1 MRYVIPPQRRWILP
15 RPLQLQTSLAGVAPV
30 LAAVLTARGVTD
42 IEPFLDPGPPQTAPA
57 PLDLARAVER
67 LQAAVAGGEPIVVY
81 GDYDVDGVA
90 GTAILVRTLRSLGA
104 RDVRTYIPNRY
115 EEGYGL
121 NEAAIRTLAADGAR
135 VIVSVDCGVTA
146 VRESSLAREL
156 GVDLIVTDHHHPP
169 RALPQPYALV
179 NPRRKG
185 DPYPDKDL
193 AGAGVAFLLAQAL
206 AAGRFEPVRAAC
218 LQLAAVATVADV
230 VPLRGA
236 NRWLVREGLA
246 LLNRS
251 PLAGFRAIA
260 RRSGLRLGG
269 IEAYHIGFVIGP
281 RLNAAGRLA
290 DAIDALR
297 IVLTEDDG
305 EARALADALEGRNE
319 ERQRLTREVVAAA
332 RERALLLPEA
342 SILVAHDASWPAG
355 IVGLAASRLVEEFGR
370 PAAVISIDGD
380 EGKGSC
386 RSIPEVHI
394 AEVLAACAPLL
405 MRHGGHAM
413 AAGFSVAVDRIDA
426 LTKQLDEVVLAA
438 AGGTMPE
445 PTLRIDLEVDS
456 DELIHPRTIQ
466 ALKALEPTGAG
477 NPRPLFLIRD
487 VAIRDVRRMGEDHLR
502 AKVRAGRWTV
512 DAVAYGRG
520 DDVEAAQS
528 EERLDVVFTL
538 GAGMFGGERGGI
550 LQLELRDFQ
559 STARVGAGAP
569 ATASVAET

>member
-1 MRYVIPPQRRWILP
+1 MATTEL
-15 RPLQLQTSLAGVAPV
+15 SPV
-30 LAAVLTARGVTD
+30 VAAVLAGRGIHDPAR
-42 IEPFLDPGPPQTAPA
+42 FLDPAPLALTPA
-57 PLDLARAVER
+57 PLDLARAVDR
-67 LQAAVAGGEPIVVY
+67 LRAAIGAREPIVVY
-81 GDYDVDGVA
+81 GDYDVDGIA
-90 GTAILVRTLRSLGA
+90 GTAILVRTLHSLGA
-104 RDVRTYIPNRY
+104 HDVRTYIPNRY

-121 NEAAIRTLAADGAR
+121 NDAAIRSLAAEGAR

-146 VRESSLAREL
+146 VREARVAREL

-169 RALPQPYALV
+169 RTLPEPYALV

-185 DPYPDKDL
+185 DPYPDKEL
-193 AGAGVAFLLAQAL
+193 AGAGVAFLLATTL
-206 AAGRFEPVRAAC
+206 ARERFDAVRDDC

-246 LLNRS
+246 LLNRA

-260 RRSGLRLGG
+260 KRSGLRLGG

-290 DAIDALR
+290 DAIEALR
-297 IVLTEDDG
+297 IVLTDD
-305 EARALADALEGRNE
+305 EAEAKELADALEIRNE
-319 ERQRLTREVVAAA
+319 ERQRLTREVVSAA
-332 RERALLLPEA
+332 RERALALSDA
-342 SILVAHDASWPAG
+342 AVLVMSDAAWPAG

-370 PAAVISIDGD
+370 PAAVISIDGL

-394 AEVLAACAPLL
+394 AEALAACSAVLT
-405 MRHGGHAM
+405 RHGGHAM
-413 AAGFSVAVDRIDA
+413 AAGFSVAADRIEE
-426 LTKQLDEVVLAA
+426 LTTLLDRAVLTA
-438 AGGTMPE
+438 AGGQMPE

-456 DELIHPRTIQ
+456 EELIHPTTIQ

-477 NPRPLFLIRD
+477 NPRPLFLIRG

-502 AKVRAGRWTV
+502 CKVRAGRWTV
-512 DAVAYGRG
+512 DAVAYGKG
-520 DDVEAAQS
+520 QAVEAAQS
-528 EERLDVVFTL
+528 EERLDLVFTL
-538 GAGMFGGERGGI
+538 GSGMFGGERGGI

-559 STARVGAGAP
+559 SVPGGPEATPLASASAG
-569 ATASVAET
+569 ET

>member
-1 MRYVIPPQRRWILP
+1 VIPPQRRWIPP
-15 RPLQLQTSLAGVAPV
+15 RPLQLATSLVGVPPV
-30 LAAVLTARGVTD
+30 LAAVLAGRGVVD
-42 IEPFLDPGPPQTAPA
+42 LERFLTPPPLALSPQ
-57 PLDLARAVER
+57 PLDLDRAVAR
-67 LQAAVAGGEPIVVY
+67 LRRAIEMGEQIVVY
-81 GDYDVDGVA
+81 GDYDVDGIA

-104 RDVRTYIPNRY
+104 AHVRTYIPNRY

-121 NEAAIRTLAADGAR
+121 NEAAIHTLASEGAR

-146 VRESSLAREL
+146 VRESALAREL

-169 RALPQPYALV
+169 RTLPKPYALV
-179 NPRRKG
+179 NPRRRG

-193 AGAGVAFLLAQAL
+193 AGAGVAFLLATAL
-206 AAGRFEPVRAAC
+206 AGERFDDVRPAC
-218 LQLAAVATVADV
+218 VQLAAVATVADV

-236 NRWLVREGLA
+236 NRWIVREGLA
-246 LLNRS
+246 LLNRV

-260 RRSGLRLGG
+260 RRSGLRLGA

-297 IVLTEDDG
+297 ILLTDDDA
-305 EARALADALEGRNE
+305 ETKELADSLETRNE

-332 RERALLLPEA
+332 RERALLLPDA
-342 SILVAHDASWPAG
+342 SILVTHDASWPAG

-370 PAAVISIDGD
+370 PAAVISIDGA

-394 AEVLAACAPLL
+394 AEALSACSSLL
-405 MRHGGHAM
+405 TRHGGHAM
-413 AAGFSVAVDRIDA
+413 AAGFSVAVERIDA
-426 LTKQLDEVVLAA
+426 FTKLLDEVVLASV
-438 AGGTMPE
+438 GGTMPE

-456 DELIHPRTIQ
+456 EELIHPTTIQ
-466 ALKALEPTGAG
+466 ALRALEPTGAG
-477 NPRPLFLIRD
+477 NPRPLFLIRG

-502 AKVRAGRWTV
+502 CKVRAGRWTV

-520 DDVEAAQS
+520 DAVEAAQS

-538 GAGMFGGERGGI
+538 GAGMWGGERGGI

-559 STARVGAGAP
+559 SAAVTAAGAAIVSVP
-569 ATASVAET
+569 AGES

>member
-1 MRYVIPPQRRWILP
+1 MIPPQRRWILP
-15 RPLQLQTSLAGVAPV
+15 PPLQLTTSFAGASPV
-30 LAAVLTARGVTD
+30 LAAVLTARGVRD
-42 IEPFLDPGPPQTAPA
+42 IAPFLEPPPLPEAPA
-57 PLDLARAVER
+57 PLDLDRAVER
-67 LQAAVAGGEPIVVY
+67 LRAAIAAREPIVVY
-81 GDYDVDGVA
+81 GDYDVDGIA
-90 GTAILVRTLRSLGA
+90 GTAILVRTLRALGA
-104 RDVRTYIPNRY
+104 PDVRTYIPNRY

-121 NEAAIRTLAADGAR
+121 NGAALRTLAADGAR
-135 VIVSVDCGVTA
+135 VIVSVDCGITA
-146 VRESSLAREL
+146 VRESALARDL

-169 RALPQPYALV
+169 RTLPQPYALV

-193 AGAGVAFLLAQAL
+193 AGAGVAFLLASAL
-206 AAGRFEPVRAAC
+206 AGDRFAEVRGVC

-246 LLNRS
+246 LLNRE

-260 RRSGLRLGG
+260 KRAGLRSGGV
-269 IEAYHIGFVIGP
+269 EAYHIGFVIGP
-281 RLNAAGRLA
+281 RLNAAGRLT
-290 DAIDALR
+290 DAIEALR
-297 IVLTEDDG
+297 IVLTDDDA
-305 EARALADALEGRNE
+305 EAKALADALEARNE

-332 RERALLLPEA
+332 RERALALSDA
-342 SILVAHDASWPAG
+342 SILVTHDAAWPAG

-370 PAAVISIDGD
+370 PAAVISIDGA

-394 AEVLAACAPLL
+394 AEALSACSSILT
-405 MRHGGHAM
+405 RHGGHAM
-413 AAGFSVAVDRIDA
+413 AAGFSVPVERIDELTTA
-426 LTKQLDEVVLAA
+426 LDRVVLAA
-438 AGGTMPE
+438 AGGRMPE

-456 DELIHPRTIQ
+456 EELIHPTTIR

-477 NPRPLFLIRD
+477 NPRPLFLIRG
-487 VAIRDVRRMGEDHLR
+487 VAIREVRLMGEDHLR

-520 DDVEAAQS
+520 QAVEAAQA

-559 STARVGAGAP
+559 TARAPAGAVSG
-569 ATASVAET
+569 AVET